1 MAKLKIKWE
10 RKEMQKKDFLNF
22 YFGEAKRI
30 RRDLHQIP
38 EEGFNLPKTQEYI
51 INYLKKQGY
60 QPEKI
65 CDAGVILFI
74 PGDDKENTI
83 AFRADMDALCL
94 KEETDCTYK
103 SIHQGW
109 MHACGHDGHMTMNLL
124 LAKYLADHPKEITR
138 SVLLIFQPG
147 EEGPGGA
154 KPIVKTG
161 ILKKYDVKAIFG
173 YHLFPFIKEGILS
186 TTPGPMM
193 GQNIEFYFTVHG
205 KSGHAAEPHLAVD
218 AIVASASLITG
229 IQAIVSRNVSPMK
242 NAVIT
247 IGLLNG
253 GTRVNVVAEE
263 VKIAGTT
270 RSFDSD
276 IHVMLQK
283 RITEVAKGVEFIHG
297 CTIDLEFVEMY
308 PAVINDRFLY
318 EIFLELCN
326 QEDRLVFEKVML
338 SEDFA
343 FYQKEIPGL
352 FIGIGTGNS
361 LKGFDKSIHTSHFN
375 FDEEILISGLEMSL
389 KFLNYSKKY

>member
-1 MAKLKIKWE
+1 
-10 RKEMQKKDFLNF
+10 MQKEELLNT
-22 YFGEAKRI
+22 YLDEARRI
-30 RRDLHQIP
+30 RRELHQIP
-38 EEGFNLPKTQEYI
+38 EEGFNLPKTHEYI
-51 INYLKKQGY
+51 INYLEKQGY
-60 QPEKI
+60 KPEKV
-65 CDAGVILFI
+65 CDTGVILYI
-74 PGDDKENTI
+74 PGNDNDNAI
-83 AFRADMDALCL
+83 AFRADMDAICL
-94 KEETDCTYK
+94 NEETDHAFISAHPGY
-103 SIHQGW
+103 

-124 LAKYLADHPKEITR
+124 LAKYLADHPSEKTR

-154 KPIVKTG
+154 EPLVKAG
-161 ILKKYDVKAIFG
+161 ILKRYDVKTIFG

-193 GQNIEFYFTVHG
+193 GQNNEFYFTVHG

-229 IQAIVSRNVSPMK
+229 IQSIVSRNVNPMK

-263 VKIAGTT
+263 VKIGGTT
-270 RSFDSD
+270 RSFDED
-276 IHVMLQK
+276 IQILLQN
-283 RITEVAKGVEFIHG
+283 RITEVAKGIELIHK
-297 CTIDLEFVEMY
+297 CTIDLEFVDMY
-308 PAVINDRFLY
+308 PSVINDCSLY
-318 EIFLELCN
+318 EIFIELCN
-326 QEDRLVFEKVML
+326 PEERLVFEKVML

-361 LKGFDKSIHTSHFN
+361 QKGFDKSLHTSHFN
-375 FDEEILISGLEMSL
+375 FDEEVLISGLEMSL
-389 KFLNYSKKY
+389 KFLSYTKKY